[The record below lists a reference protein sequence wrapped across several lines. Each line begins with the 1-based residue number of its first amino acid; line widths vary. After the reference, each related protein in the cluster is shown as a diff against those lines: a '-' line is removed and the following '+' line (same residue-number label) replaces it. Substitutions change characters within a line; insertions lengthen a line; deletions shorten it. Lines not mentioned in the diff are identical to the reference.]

1 MVRTVAVTGAS
12 GFIGRRLIE
21 RLGRDGFA
29 VRVLVHNH
37 TVEADI
43 APDQLT
49 TVKGSMAD
57 AKSLAALIEGV
68 DAVVHLA
75 GLIKARRRRDFF
87 EVNAKGVSR
96 LIAAMGAGSGRSKVV
111 LISSLAAREPGLSS
125 YAASKRCG
133 EAVLLDIDDGLPWTV
148 LRPPAV
154 YGPGDRETLSLFRSV
169 RRGIGAMVGGR
180 DARFSLLHV
189 DDLVDAVLVT
199 LEPGCADRLILE
211 LDDGASGGHSWPSMI
226 EAAAR
231 EMDVAVRCIG
241 VPKAGLLLL
250 GHVNRALGLWPG
262 YVPMLTPEKVRELTH
277 PDWVADSR
285 LILAKTA
292 WRPAMPIDRGFPA
305 TIAWYRLHS
314 WL

>member
-29 VRVLVHNH
+29 VRVLVHSRA
-37 TVEADI
+37 VEADI
-43 APDQLT
+43 TPDRLT
-49 TVKGSMAD
+49 TVKGSIAD
-57 AKSLAALIEGV
+57 GGALAALVDGV
-68 DAVVHLA
+68 DAVIHLA
-75 GLIKARRRRDFF
+75 GLIKARRRQDFF
-87 EVNAKGVSR
+87 EVNARGVSR
-96 LIAAMGAGSGRSKVV
+96 LVKAMTAERTPPKLV
-111 LISSLAAREPGLSS
+111 LMSSLAAREPGLSS

-133 EAVLLDIDDGLPWTV
+133 EAVLLDINHSLSWTV

-169 RRGIGAMVGGR
+169 QRGVGAMLGGR

-189 DDLVDAVLVT
+189 DDLASAVVT
-199 LEPGCADRLILE
+199 TLDHGCADGLILE
-211 LDDGASGGHSWPSMI
+211 LDDGAAGGHSWPSMI

-241 VPKAGLLLL
+241 VPKTGLFLL

-262 YVPMLTPEKVRELTH
+262 YVPMLTPDKVRELTH
-277 PDWVADSR
+277 RDWLADSR